1 MIYRDRLLAIIALL
15 LSAAALTGMVHVDAY
30 TQAAQAE
37 ANAYAMLTRHLSNM
51 SNMSND
57 NLLHADDPAMIIA
70 APHKA
75 ALH

>member
-15 LSAAALTGMVHVDAY
+15 LSAAALTGMVHVNAY

-51 SNMSND
+51 SND

-75 ALH
+75 TLH